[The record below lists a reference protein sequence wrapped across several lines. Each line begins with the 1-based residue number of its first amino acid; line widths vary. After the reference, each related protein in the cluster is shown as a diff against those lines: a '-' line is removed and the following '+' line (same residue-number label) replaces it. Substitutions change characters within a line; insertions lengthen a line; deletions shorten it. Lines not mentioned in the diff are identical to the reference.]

1 MWRRNGFTLA
11 EIAVVVGILSLVF
24 ATALPH
30 FIKMMMVGNEE
41 ATVEAM
47 RAVLLSCESYQ
58 ANTQSG
64 YPVSL
69 GQMVNARPPYL
80 DARFNGAA
88 SRWGLKGYRWFY
100 RGVPSSVTV
109 STAMGM
115 GTYRTA
121 GSLILTADP
130 LVRGLTGRR
139 AFYADQ
145 TGEIRYNTQGPAG
158 PKDEVLEKAEK

>member
-1 MWRRNGFTLA
+1 MWRRRGFTLA
-11 EIAVVVGILSLVF
+11 ELAVVVGIIALVF

-30 FIKMMMVGNEE
+30 FVKMMMVGNEE
-41 ATVEAM
+41 AAIEAM
-47 RAVLLSCESYQ
+47 RAVLQSCEGYQ

-69 GQMVNARPPYL
+69 GQLVNARPPYL
-80 DARFNGAA
+80 DARFNLVA

-100 RGVPSSVTV
+100 RGVPSSLTV
-109 STAMGM
+109 STVMGM

-130 LVRGLTGRR
+130 VVRGLTGQRS
-139 AFYADQ
+139 FYADQ

-158 PKDEVLEKAEK
+158 PNNEVLEQAEK